1 MGEICR
7 GTPGCME
14 IKMSLGWGI
23 MPKYAGKVMPGLW
36 MEMGILLR
44 QRYVLWV
51 GGWMCVCMGSAVM
64 SGGSSIAATYSLN
77 HLIFIPL
84 HSPASQ
90 V

>member
-1 MGEICR
+1 
-7 GTPGCME
+7 ME

-51 GGWMCVCMGSAVM
+51 GG
-64 SGGSSIAATYSLN
+64 
-77 HLIFIPL
+77 
-84 HSPASQ
+84 
-90 V
+90 